1 MKLVSSRSRR
11 RRNAEDAEE
20 EEENSKTADRVRAD
34 MRRDFFSPLYFFCSF
49 AALAAASRLAAAA
62 AHCRTEHAPA

>member
-11 RRNAEDAEE
+11 RRNAED

-62 AHCRTEHAPA
+62 AAHCRTEHAPA